1 MKLTSCGPA
10 KVFFPATVFPC
21 HAWSHQHKSQ
31 RPSQLIERPRVRC
44 QGFMD
49 QLTDYINGGPKLRK
63 WYGEGD
69 LPVDGGNP
77 IVSNMPEPED
87 IAPEDIERDAVLVTE
102 ADSPTGEQVVLQ
114 LILARLPIKIITQD
128 AEEAKRGYGP
138 YVTAFAGDVGI
149 NQSRGINF
157 GALFGTEQALL
168 KDPKR
173 ELAVQQSGI
182 PFTIVRAGKI
192 QNRPGSNMQLS
203 ISQDDQI
210 SGEISREDVARVLA
224 GALQAPPEHGLVFQV
239 TASGPGRPPEDWVS
253 TLSQLSAASV
263 S

>member
-1 MKLTSCGPA
+1 
-10 KVFFPATVFPC
+10 
-21 HAWSHQHKSQ
+21 
-31 RPSQLIERPRVRC
+31 
-44 QGFMD
+44 MD
-49 QLTDYINGGPKLRK
+49 QLADYINGGPKLRK

-69 LPVDGGNP
+69 LPIDGGSA
-77 IVSNMPEPED
+77 VVRNMPEPED
-87 IAPEDIERDAVLVTE
+87 IAPEDIVRDAVLVTD

-114 LILARLPIKIITQD
+114 LILGRLPVKIITQD

-138 YVTAFAGDVGI
+138 YVTAFAGDVGDYTVVKRAM
-149 NQSRGINF
+149 RGARAVICPGKLGAVLGVAAQQKVEHIVLLSSAEIDQPRGLNL

-192 QNRPGSNMQLS
+192 KSQPGSMMQLE
-203 ISQDDQI
+203 ISQNDQA
-210 SGEISREDVARVLA
+210 SGDISREDVARVLA
-224 GALQAPPEHGLVFQV
+224 GALQAPPDHGLVFQV
-239 TASGPGRPPEDWVS
+239 TASRPGRPPEDWVS
-253 TLSQLSAASV
+253 VLSQLSTTSV